1 MVELAK
7 TLLIACVP
15 AMISGA
21 ISFILAK
28 SQAKSDIKKLQ
39 VENQHD
45 IEKLM
50 EQHKVNL
57 DANREQHRLEMET
70 KEKDHTH
77 KLEIMQREHENE
89 LIRKERELENT
100 TKYNAAGSILTGLFN
115 GMIGGAFNSP
125 EVQGEITKK
134 ILEGVQAAP
143 NDS

>member
-1 MVELAK
+1 MVELVK

-15 AMISGA
+15 AALSGM

-57 DANREQHRLEMET
+57 DAIREQHRLEMET

-115 GMIGGAFNSP
+115 GMIGGAFTSP

-134 ILEGVQAAP
+134 ILEGVQSAP
-143 NDS
+143 NDN